1 VSVLLEN
8 GSVWRRKAVEVAR
21 DVLRSYFAAR
31 GIGGIKPLTLGR
43 VPELAAY
50 P

>member
-8 GSVWRRKAVEVAR
+8 GGVWRRKAAEVAR

-31 GIGGIKPLTLGR
+31 RAPGVKPP
-43 VPELAAY
+43 VELAAR
-50 P
+50 